1 MLLFEKTHKRCDKCN
16 KESVG
21 CWYLLM
27 KIGNMPK
34 AGALEAFK
42 NTTPSKKPRDH
53 ETHAKLFLHVVK
65 KEQTANGCLQ
75 FSILHDIM
83 Q

>member
-1 MLLFEKTHKRCDKCN
+1 MLLFEKTHKRCDKSN

-21 CWYLLM
+21 SSYLLE
-27 KIGNMPK
+27 IGSMPK
-34 AGALEAFK
+34 VGALKPLK

-65 KEQTANGCLQ
+65 KERTANGCHQ
-75 FSILHDIM
+75 FSILHEIM